1 MELDGAVERRLFFCR
16 MLGRSDGAGTVA
28 KHLVEGNIAEY
39 DTLLD
44 RIDEEGRKLKVR
56 GIGSAE
62 VRRDTEGRPDCEKLG
77 ATGAPAA
84 FGLSS
89 CLLECPAITGIR
101 GGVAVCPAIPDI
113 RVPVA
118 ASIVIC
124 MPINH
129 RQHKGVSFFFVV
141 IALILNALEEYLLT
155 GIMETWGSHVTWAG
169 RRLPCAEPSTSIG
182 DSIHKIPR
190 TVTDEIQTS
199 QES

>member
-89 CLLECPAITGIR
+89 CLLECPAI
-101 GGVAVCPAIPDI
+101 PDI